1 MLWRFDWYCSD
12 VNPLSWLDL
21 LGAERNEEGQALY
34 VLYVI
39 IAILVIIFLL
49 RILGIV

>member
-1 MLWRFDWYCSD
+1 MNLLRDWSD
-12 VNPLSWLDL
+12 R
-21 LGAERNEEGQALY
+21 LGAERNEKGASLLY

-49 RILGIV
+49 RILGAA